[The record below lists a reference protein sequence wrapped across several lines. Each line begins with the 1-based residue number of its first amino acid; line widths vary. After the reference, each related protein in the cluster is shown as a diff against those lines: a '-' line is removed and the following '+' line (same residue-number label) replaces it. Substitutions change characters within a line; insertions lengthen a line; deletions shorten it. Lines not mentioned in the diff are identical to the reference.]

1 LCSLLRLRVHF
12 SQVMQMHARSSIVL
26 VVVSV
31 AMGAGCRDG
40 RSWRSAFRD
49 YARPDTVE
57 RLHVVL
63 QGERARNDTVVSLNK
78 ALETKNQYLLIQLND
93 LARTVN
99 EIDQD
104 LASLSHAK
112 YVRPL
117 MPRGELE
124 NDSTDRALLD
134 TKRQRIAANLDR
146 LKNNIQ
152 TTDSLWRST
161 AAEDAALRAE
171 LSTSGE
177 TLEMF
182 KSLAATRAI
191 QFAEMEDRIDSLE
204 IANHELVTER
214 DRMRDSLSRLSARV
228 RRVYYVVGTRSELM
242 EAGILREMTVAR
254 KTWKGW
260 QRERHLVPAREAEL
274 ARIASTHSAAGSL
287 GSPTDE
293 DDEDD
298 DVRQQGQIRH
308 QDFGEFREIDRF
320 RDTVIVLPSVS
331 RGRLR
336 VISGQELRYADG
348 VGREGKIAA
357 GGRLRIVDP
366 EGFWEGGRFLVLV
379 LDR

>member
-1 LCSLLRLRVHF
+1 MPMR
-12 SQVMQMHARSSIVL
+12 ARSSVVL

-31 AMGAGCRDG
+31 AMSSGCRDG

-63 QGERARNDTVVSLNK
+63 QGERARNDTVVLLNK
-78 ALETKNQYLLIQLND
+78 ALETKNQYLLVQLND

-104 LASLSHAK
+104 LAALSRAK

-117 MPRGELE
+117 IPRGELE

-134 TKRQRIAANLDR
+134 TKRQRIAANLDH
-146 LKNNIQ
+146 LKNRIE

-161 AAEDAALRAE
+161 AAQDAALRTE

-182 KSLAATRAI
+182 KGLAASRAM
-191 QFAEMEDRIDSLE
+191 QFAEMEERIDSLE
-204 IANHELVTER
+204 IANHELSTER

-228 RRVYYVVGTRSELM
+228 RRVFYVVGTRSELI
-242 EAGILREMTVAR
+242 EAGILRELTVAR

-274 ARIASTHSAAGSL
+274 AKIAAMHSSAGSL

-293 DDEDD
+293 DEESD
-298 DVRQQGQIRH
+298 DVHQQGLMRH
-308 QDFGEFREIDRF
+308 PDFGEFHEIDRF
-320 RDTVIVLPSVS
+320 RDTVLVLPPVN

-336 VISGQELRYADG
+336 VVSGQELRYADG
-348 VGREGKIAA
+348 VGREGKITA

-366 EGFWEGGRFLVLV
+366 EGFWEGGRFLVV
-379 LDR
+379 VVDR